1 MDVGCERKLAALF
14 LADETRGS
22 GAKLKVCGTVLG
34 GGTSALFSDQY
45 GRAAG
50 ATTSDFLFPS
60 VFCPPSSVFAT
71 LWQTITFGSKTHLP
85 ALSLSMGPSTPYTQ
99 KGGTSGGNCELFYNS
114 ISFSNTYPELAE
126 GVEPA
131 EPACASAKLGD
142 LSCSPSIFGQLLC
155 WHKIKPARDGQA
167 YT

>member
-85 ALSLSMGPSTPYTQ
+85 ALSLSMGPSTPLYTKTRGN
-99 KGGTSGGNCELFYNS
+99 KGQVGATKKFIIIALVFLMLTLSLPAVSLSNPPVLPLSRVFQLFAIYLWP
-114 ISFSNTYPELAE
+114 TPLLA
-126 GVEPA
+126 
-131 EPACASAKLGD
+131 
-142 LSCSPSIFGQLLC
+142 
-155 WHKIKPARDGQA
+155 
-167 YT
+167 